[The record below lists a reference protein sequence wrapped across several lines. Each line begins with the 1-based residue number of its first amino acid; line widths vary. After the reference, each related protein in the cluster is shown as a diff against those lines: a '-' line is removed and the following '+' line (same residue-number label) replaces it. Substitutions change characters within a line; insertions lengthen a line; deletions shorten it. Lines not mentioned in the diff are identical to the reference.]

1 MVAAVVSEPVAVGVA
16 VNVLLLAVAEEG
28 GWSSRRKHHGTIF
41 LFSRKAISGV

>member
-16 VNVLLLAVAEEG
+16 VNVLLAVAEEG
-28 GWSSRRKHHGTIF
+28 GWSSRRKYHGIIF